1 MKIHPR
7 TTMKNSPRNYLI
19 IFLGIKSAAKVA
31 AKQYNWKKRKF
42 LVRHFLVGSQNI
54 DILAISPFLQLRGE
68 NKDNLRWWK
77 ENIPARLLTAS
88 NQIKLGLEPE
98 LPNHKCYIRTHKKD
112 ILFCAFLCF
121 CELKN
126 RVMNFVSGQEVC
138 NNISATLWFPWSSR
152 NWKDSSIL
160 CLLVMCLSGGWC

>member
-1 MKIHPR
+1 MNCHRLFNKFL
-7 TTMKNSPRNYLI
+7 RNQI
-19 IFLGIKSAAKVA
+19 GRQMA
-31 AKQYNWKKRKF
+31 AKQYEWKKKEISCQA
-42 LVRHFLVGSQNI
+42 LLDGSQNI
-54 DILAISPFLQLRGE
+54 DILAISPFLWLRGE

-126 RVMNFVSGQEVC
+126 RVMNFVFGQEVC

-152 NWKDSSIL
+152 NWKDSSLL